1 MNTAVAS
8 TPLHEATP
16 PGWFEGFRC
25 VFRRDLRIALRR
37 RTDSLAALVFFVMVV
52 SLFPLGVGPEP
63 ALLRTMAPG
72 VVWVAALLACT
83 LPLARLFAD
92 DHADG
97 TLEQLLL
104 STHPLPI
111 LVLGKIAAH
120 WCSSVLLLV
129 LASPL
134 LALQFDL
141 SASATGVLFL
151 SLLLGS
157 PVLSLVGAVGAALT
171 LGLRGGGVLMS
182 LLTLP
187 LVIPVLIFGAG
198 AVEAHT
204 AGLEVVGHFSLL
216 GALLLLSLF
225 AAPLLTSAA
234 LRISLE

>member
-8 TPLHEATP
+8 NVLPEAAP

-25 VFRRDLRIALRR
+25 VFQRDLRIALRR

-104 STHPLPI
+104 STHPLPV

-129 LASPL
+129 LISPL

-141 SASATGVLFL
+141 SAAATGVLFL
-151 SLLLGS
+151 SLLVGS
-157 PVLSLVGAVGAALT
+157 PVLSLVGAIGAALT

-198 AVEAHT
+198 AVQAHS
-204 AGLEVVGHFSLL
+204 AGLDVVGHFSLL
-216 GALLLLSLF
+216 GALLLISLF

-234 LRISLE
+234 LRISIE

>member
-1 MNTAVAS
+1 VNTAVA
-8 TPLHEATP
+8 THAP
-16 PGWFEGFRC
+16 PQAASSGWFDGFRC
-25 VFRRDLRIALRR
+25 IFQRDLRIALRR

-52 SLFPLGVGPEP
+52 SLFPLAVGPEA

-83 LPLARLFAD
+83 LPLARLFSD

-104 STHPLPI
+104 SSHPLPV

-120 WCSSVLLLV
+120 WCGSVLLLV
-129 LASPL
+129 LISPL

-151 SLLLGS
+151 TLLIGS
-157 PVLSLVGAVGAALT
+157 PVLSLVGAIGAALT

-198 AVEAHT
+198 AVQAHA
-204 AGLEVVGHFSLL
+204 AGLDVGGHFSLL